1 MSQSNGHGG
10 DQREKPRGDRAEK
23 PRHPERRRPYTG
35 MHFHPQASDHS
46 ARGNV
51 ARPEPVASPEPTF
64 SRHHPP
70 GPFETDAIMGTYNL
84 RKGKGHVRIGG
95 NAADTATCVEAVF
108 HAAGIQVPDEGTA
121 LQLMVVKHA
130 NGQQE
135 VVQILPPDASSAKR
149 YPFKEVQPESDW
161 VRAIYRGFKE
171 RQGLGM
177 FILEGLD
184 RVVFAFHRTLEE
196 AGILGL
202 EPDAIVEVR
211 HGTTAEGTPIAAEIR
226 LRTP

>member
-1 MSQSNGHGG
+1 MSGSIAHENG
-10 DQREKPRGDRAEK
+10 
-23 PRHPERRRPYTG
+23 
-35 MHFHPQASDHS
+35 S
-46 ARGNV
+46 
-51 ARPEPVASPEPTF
+51 RPEPIVVAEPTS

-95 NAADTATCVEAVF
+95 DAADTATCVEAVF
-108 HAAGIQVPDEGTA
+108 HAAGIQIPDEGTA
-121 LQLMVVKHA
+121 LQLMVVKHP
-130 NGQQE
+130 NGQKE
-135 VVQILPPDASSAKR
+135 VVQILSSDIPHAKR
-149 YPFKEVQPESDW
+149 YHFAEVEPESDW

-177 FILEGLD
+177 FILEGLGSP
-184 RVVFAFHRTLEE
+184 VFAFHRTLEE

-211 HGTTAEGTPIAAEIR
+211 HGKTAEGTPIAAEIR